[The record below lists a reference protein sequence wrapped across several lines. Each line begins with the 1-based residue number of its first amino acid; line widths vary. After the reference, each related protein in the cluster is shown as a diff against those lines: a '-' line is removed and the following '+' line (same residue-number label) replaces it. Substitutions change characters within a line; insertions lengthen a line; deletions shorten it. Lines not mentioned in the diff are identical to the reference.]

1 MDEAEKSKNDELVKF
16 MNETEQFTYGCDGG
30 CLAMFVN
37 GIRFSVLNCEG
48 DGEGTVYILHGNHI
62 KNPCPLDDELIAN
75 FGWCR
80 EDTDPQ
86 IEIKFSDCD
95 ILLDENHIVHTI
107 KANRI
112 SISRITGTHD
122 FVFRCLDN

>member
-1 MDEAEKSKNDELVKF
+1 MQEKDLEAAKTKF

-37 GIRFSVLNCEG
+37 GIRFCVLNCVG
-48 DGEGTVYILHGNHI
+48 DGEGTVYILHNNHYEA
-62 KNPCPLDDELIAN
+62 PCPFNDELIAS

-80 EDTDPQ
+80 EDTDPP

-95 ILLDENHIVHTI
+95 ILLNEDHIVHTI
-107 KANRI
+107 KANHI
-112 SISRITGTHD
+112 SISRIAETHD
-122 FVFRCLDN
+122 FVFRCSDN

>member
-1 MDEAEKSKNDELVKF
+1 MAEDEKSKHDRLVKF
-16 MNETEQFTYGCDGG
+16 MTETEQFTYWCDGG

-37 GIRFSVLNCEG
+37 GIRFCVLNCCG
-48 DGEGTVYILHGNHI
+48 DGEGTVYILHKNHFEA
-62 KNPCPLDDELIAN
+62 PCPFSDELIAS

-80 EDTDPQ
+80 EDTDPP
-86 IEIKFSDCD
+86 IEIKFADCD
-95 ILLDENHIVHTI
+95 ILLNEAHIVHII

-112 SISRITGTHD
+112 SISRIAGTHD